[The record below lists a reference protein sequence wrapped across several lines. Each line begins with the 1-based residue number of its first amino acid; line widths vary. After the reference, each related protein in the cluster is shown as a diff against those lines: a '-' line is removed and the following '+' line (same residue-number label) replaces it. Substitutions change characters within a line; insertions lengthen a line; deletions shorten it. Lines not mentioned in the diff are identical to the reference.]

1 MPSYP
6 SVINRHVEQAS
17 PGLPVYLL
25 GSFSYTTAPTR
36 MNITNVALT
45 SNVATLTVKV
55 IEGNLPVAGQL
66 IYVSGCSNTAFNNAT
81 GIAISSVSFTNSPED
96 GIGTVSYALTH
107 ADVVSAAAT
116 GRAVAPVA
124 EVGEALADGASVACA
139 LQANVG
145 PENPFDIR
153 VDVSFPSA
161 GSITAV
167 TLTAQSAALDID
179 SEYQD
184 LAQIVTVSSGTP
196 TSASI
201 VVPDVMARFIR
212 IKTSSLSGTGTVVA
226 KVTV

>member
-6 SVINRHVEQAS
+6 SVINRHVAQAS

-36 MNITNVALT
+36 MQVTAAAIS
-45 SNVATLTVKV
+45 SNVATLGVKV

-66 IYVSGCSNTAFNNAT
+66 VTVTAVDSTYNVT
-81 GIAISSVSFTNSPED
+81 DSAITAVSFTNTPED
-96 GIGTVSYALTH
+96 GIGTISFALTH
-107 ADVVSAAAT
+107 ADDASHAVEGAAT
-116 GRAVAPVA
+116 ALVA
-124 EVGEALADGASVACA
+124 EVGEALAEGASAACA

-167 TLTAQSAALDID
+167 TLNAESASLDID
-179 SEYQD
+179 SEYAD
-184 LAQIVTVSSGTP
+184 LGQIVVVSSGTP
-196 TSASI
+196 TSASAI
-201 VVPDVMARFIR
+201 FPDVMARFIR
-212 IKTSSLSGTGTVVA
+212 IKTSSLTGTGTVVA
-226 KVTV
+226 KVTI